1 MKMLIL
7 ILTLST
13 EQATLRMRVWR
24 TLKASGAAVLR
35 DGVYLMPERP
45 EGRDTFEQTAHEVCA
60 GGGSA
65 FVLLAEEPEG
75 ADFRSLFDRSEN
87 YAELMS
93 EIQRTRAALTP
104 DAVLIQL
111 KQIRKLRKAFLKT
124 EAIDFFPSGARRQ
137 AESALQEL
145 ELYVNRIISPDEPQ
159 PTQGE
164 LSPLAVSDFKNK
176 IWVTRSR
183 PWVDRLASAW
193 LIRRFIDPE
202 ARFLWLEDIA
212 ACPADGVGFDFDGAR
227 FSHVDSRVTFEVL
240 LKRFALE
247 TRPLTQFGLL
257 VHYLDIGGVQPPEA
271 AGVESVLAGLRESI
285 TDDDTL
291 LATACTL
298 FDGLLMNYKL
308 GSDHD

>member
-45 EGRDTFEQTAHEVCA
+45 EGRDNFEQIAHEVCA

>member
-1 MKMLIL
+1 MLIL

-45 EGRDTFEQTAHEVCA
+45 EGRDNFEQIAHEVCA